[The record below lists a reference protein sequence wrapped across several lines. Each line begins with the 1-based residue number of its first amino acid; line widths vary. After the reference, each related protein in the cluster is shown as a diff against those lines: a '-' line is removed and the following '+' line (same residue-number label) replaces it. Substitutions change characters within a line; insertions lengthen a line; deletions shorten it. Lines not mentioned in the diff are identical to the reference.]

1 MLNVNLKEAGYDEPL
16 EAEGYF
22 ERALSNIR
30 YKVSDFFREITD
42 AGIEGQRLRMARE
55 TGIDVGEDEGYQE
68 YIQGRREEEREAARP
83 LAGRSLTETQEGFT
97 QKLED
102 EITGFESGYGYGSQE
117 NMKSANPRGY
127 RTKKQRYDENIKI
140 QEQMNNLDL
149 STN

>member
-1 MLNVNLKEAGYDEPL
+1 
-16 EAEGYF
+16 
-22 ERALSNIR
+22 
-30 YKVSDFFREITD
+30 
-42 AGIEGQRLRMARE
+42 MARE

-117 NMKSANPRGY
+117 KMKSANPRGY

-149 STN
+149 STTNQKEKNDAVNARLQTG